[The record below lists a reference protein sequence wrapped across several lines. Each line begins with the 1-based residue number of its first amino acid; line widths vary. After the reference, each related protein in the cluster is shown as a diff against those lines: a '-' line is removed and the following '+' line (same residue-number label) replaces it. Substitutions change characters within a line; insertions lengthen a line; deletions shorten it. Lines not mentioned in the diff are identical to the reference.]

1 MSNNSRIARPLSI
14 TSILQVTPPT
24 MNNRQRISSTCD
36 YDKKKSSHKRPTS
49 GLSKSH
55 SMHRLAYPSDDDED
69 DFQHQIYHRALLS
82 RATTTPM
89 PRPSSLIKRFS
100 SDHGGVLVPKSTK
113 TNSVK
118 SASSTTSTALAK
130 TSAMKRSSSL
140 MNPVDYASGNEYT
153 QDLRIGQKVSVP
165 SMAVFGTVRFFG
177 ETRFTNG
184 GNWVG
189 IELDIKGSGKND
201 GSIQGYSFT
210 HLAHKILFNLP
221 FS

>member
-1 MSNNSRIARPLSI
+1 MSNNSRIARPSSI
-14 TSILQVTPPT
+14 TSINQIQP
-24 MNNRQRISSTCD
+24 MNNRQRISCD

-55 SMHRLAYPSDDDED
+55 SMHRLAYSSDDDED
-69 DFQHQIYHRALLS
+69 DFQQQMHYRALLS

-100 SDHGGVLVPKSTK
+100 SDHSGVLVPKSSK
-113 TNSVK
+113 TNSSIK
-118 SASSTTSTALAK
+118 SASSTTSTTPAK
-130 TSAMKRSSSL
+130 ASAMKRSSSL
-140 MNPVDYASGNEYT
+140 MNPAVYSNEYM
-153 QDLRIGQKVSVP
+153 QDFKIGQKVSVP
-165 SMAVFGTVRFFG
+165 SMAVFGTVRFYG

-201 GSIQGYSFT
+201 GSIQGLVSS
-210 HLAHKILFNLP
+210 P
-221 FS
+221 FWFS